1 MKVKD
6 EDLIKLKV
14 VGESESMPFFRV
26 LAMYLFTG
34 ALIWWVGTCL
44 VSCNNVDRETEKAIA
59 EYKFRTAKLLH
70 ETELGC
76 VGMMTVDMKEK
87 EEKLK
92 KYKKK
97 KRRKR

>member
-14 VGESESMPFFRV
+14 VGESESLPFFRV
-26 LAMYLFTG
+26 LAMYLFMG

-44 VSCNNVDRETEKAIA
+44 VSCNNADRETEKAIA

-87 EEKLK
+87 EAKLK
-92 KYKKK
+92 KNKKK